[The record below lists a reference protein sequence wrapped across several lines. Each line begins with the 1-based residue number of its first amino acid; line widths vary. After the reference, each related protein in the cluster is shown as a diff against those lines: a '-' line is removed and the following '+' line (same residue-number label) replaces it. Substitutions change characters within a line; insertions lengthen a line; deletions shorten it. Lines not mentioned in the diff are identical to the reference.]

1 MASCLRTAWCSCTL
15 CECIPCGPALRAISS
30 VDCALCARG
39 RSVPLLGSITLSV
52 CTVAVGGV
60 GRGKEGP
67 GLAPSSE
74 ATHTRTM
81 LSTLSPGRSREVAS
95 PWPVASAQDELLTPS
110 SPRGFEVPFFSTF
123 VPPLPL
129 PSPHM
134 LLFTD
139 LLEQCAKI
147 IIMFY
152 VLKKPWLCVV
162 GETKGEQT
170 QLLALAVASE
180 SQSHQGR
187 GEPSWGAHR
196 GGGGFPLHKG
206 GARCPGSRSSV
217 GTEGI
222 FLIEQE
228 ASLSHVLHVSPP
240 HPTQTMADKPWLKTP
255 DSPPE
260 QSATRK
266 ACWHKGCF
274 PNLGPDNQ
282 RSAWKRLCPWGCAGR
297 WVPRIPTKCCAQG
310 QGVPA
315 GNACG
320 FCCASRV

>member
-222 FLIEQE
+222 CPQSR
-228 ASLSHVLHVSPP
+228 ARGPCGQPVHVSGG
-240 HPTQTMADKPWLKTP
+240 ADAGWCPL
-255 DSPPE
+255 
-260 QSATRK
+260 QSSWRFASSVRAQYWWTTVLCSFR
-266 ACWHKGCF
+266 G
-274 PNLGPDNQ
+274 LGLW
-282 RSAWKRLCPWGCAGR
+282 S
-297 WVPRIPTKCCAQG
+297 
-310 QGVPA
+310 
-315 GNACG
+315 
-320 FCCASRV
+320 